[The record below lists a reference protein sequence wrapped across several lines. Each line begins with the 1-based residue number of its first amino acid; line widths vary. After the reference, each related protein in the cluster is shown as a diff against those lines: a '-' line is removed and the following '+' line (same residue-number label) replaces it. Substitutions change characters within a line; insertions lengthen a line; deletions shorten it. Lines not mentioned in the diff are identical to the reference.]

1 MKRISNEY
9 YRAGSTY
16 LSEEAIKEIK
26 SFSGKG
32 PNIIYAMAKK
42 YYQNMGRIHKEY
54 YSASA
59 RYLSNEAIREIKGS
73 MGSVPNAINTMAKKY
88 RINYY
93 RVLDYIENRERKQQI
108 IQSTVS
114 NQIES
119 EVLLQSRP
127 LSDELEIQ
135 GSAPS
140 LNHTSS
146 NLHLESSTSPNTEIK
161 KRSSKSR
168 SKSVHIS
175 DPIPSSSSIL
185 VNNGNPT
192 EKISV
197 GSRNVNDPID
207 INDQI
212 EREIKRKDK
221 NLANSARIQST

>member
-1 MKRISNEY
+1 
-9 YRAGSTY
+9 
-16 LSEEAIKEIK
+16 
-26 SFSGKG
+26 
-32 PNIIYAMAKK
+32 
-42 YYQNMGRIHKEY
+42 MGRIHKEY

-73 MGSVPNAINTMAKKY
+73 MGSVPDAINAMAKKY